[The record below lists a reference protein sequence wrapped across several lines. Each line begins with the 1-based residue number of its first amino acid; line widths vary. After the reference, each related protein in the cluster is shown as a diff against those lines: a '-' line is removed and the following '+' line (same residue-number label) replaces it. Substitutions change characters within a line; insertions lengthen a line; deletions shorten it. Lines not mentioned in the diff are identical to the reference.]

1 MWSVRRDEFGKMVH
15 KARQGGGEGSRNG
28 VNRLVSDSVSEAGAA
43 GEGGV
48 KSRFSMLILI
58 PQCNIRRIFRGDR
71 RVSCSCVLE
80 GGEWGK
86 VWLGWE
92 AGRRGGRG
100 ILGQSWFRVRERLA
114 AMRLV
119 LCSTGSRL
127 FQSSLAGA
135 RGGQVVAVLVLSPK
149 PQPLL
154 VLLLWFFRSVLSRA
168 TWE

>member
-15 KARQGGGEGSRNG
+15 KAKAKATGGGEGGSRNG
-28 VNRLVSDSVSEAGAA
+28 VNRLVSDSGSEAGAA

-48 KSRFSMLILI
+48 KRTFSMLILI
-58 PQCNIRRIFRGDR
+58 PQCDIRRIFRGDR
-71 RVSCSCVLE
+71 RVSCSCVLV

-86 VWLGWE
+86 MWLGRE
-92 AGRRGGRG
+92 ARG
-100 ILGQSWFRVRERLA
+100 ISGQSSFRVRERLA

-135 RGGQVVAVLVLSPK
+135 RGGQVVAVLVLCPK